1 MAKVVKCP
9 VCTNYYNADTYAECP
24 YCRSGAASGGSDSGI
39 SGSRRQIP
47 PTTGFGGI
55 LDIMGRKKNKPS
67 DENQDSSG
75 LDGSRTDA
83 DQERPSV
90 NRSAADEPAAD
101 EFTADKPVV
110 GIPAVDWPAMD
121 RPAEDR
127 PAEDR
132 PDDLRQ
138 EIQHAGR
145 TVGTYVS
152 PGGGREVQPP
162 VGWLVGTRGA
172 CYGQSFCLRSGRN
185 RIGRSAEMDVNLD
198 DGSVSRTCAAV
209 VIYDPKEQV
218 FSAMPGESSS
228 LCYVNNHALYQR
240 MELQGYDLMEFG
252 DAGLNQFIFVP
263 LCGNQFRWEDYPP
276 ERK

>member
-24 YCRSGAASGGSDSGI
+24 YCRSGASSGGSDSGT
-39 SGSRRQIP
+39 SGGRRQIP

-67 DENQDSSG
+67 DENQDSGG
-75 LDGSRTDA
+75 LGGIRTDA
-83 DQERPSV
+83 DQDRSGV
-90 NRSAADEPAAD
+90 NRSATDEPAAD

-110 GIPAVDWPAMD
+110 GI
-121 RPAEDR
+121 PAEDR

-209 VIYDPKEQV
+209 VIYDPKERV

>member
-1 MAKVVKCP
+1 M
-9 VCTNYYNADTYAECP
+9 
-24 YCRSGAASGGSDSGI
+24 
-39 SGSRRQIP
+39 
-47 PTTGFGGI
+47 
-55 LDIMGRKKNKPS
+55 
-67 DENQDSSG
+67 
-75 LDGSRTDA
+75 
-83 DQERPSV
+83 

-110 GIPAVDWPAMD
+110 GI
-121 RPAEDR
+121 PAEDR

-185 RIGRSAEMDVNLD
+185 RIGR
-198 DGSVSRTCAAV
+198 
-209 VIYDPKEQV
+209 V
-218 FSAMPGESSS
+218 FSARPGESSS
-228 LCYVNNHALYQR
+228 LCDVNNHALYQR
-240 MELQGYDLMEFG
+240 MELQGYELMEFG

>member
-1 MAKVVKCP
+1 MP
-9 VCTNYYNADTYAECP
+9 FG
-24 YCRSGAASGGSDSGI
+24 RILRRQRQRHQRG
-39 SGSRRQIP
+39 RRQIP

-67 DENQDSSG
+67 DENQDSGG
-75 LDGSRTDA
+75 LGGSRTDA
-83 DQERPSV
+83 DQDRSGV

-110 GIPAVDWPAMD
+110 GIPA
-121 RPAEDR
+121 EDR
-127 PAEDR
+127 PAEDGR
-132 PDDLRQ
+132 MICGRRSSMRAARWVPMFPPAAEGKCSRRW
-138 EIQHAGR
+138 AGWW
-145 TVGTYVS
+145 G
-152 PGGGREVQPP
+152 PG
-162 VGWLVGTRGA
+162 GA

-209 VIYDPKEQV
+209 VIYDPKERV

>member
-67 DENQDSSG
+67 DENQDSGG
-75 LDGSRTDA
+75 LGGSRTAA
-83 DQERPSV
+83 DQDRPDV

-101 EFTADKPVV
+101 EFTANKPVA
-110 GIPAVDWPAMD
+110 GIPFED
-121 RPAEDR
+121 RPVMDR

-162 VGWLVGTRGA
+162 VGWLVGTRA
-172 CYGQSFCLRSGRN
+172 MASP
-185 RIGRSAEMDVNLD
+185 SA
-198 DGSVSRTCAAV
+198 
-209 VIYDPKEQV
+209 
-218 FSAMPGESSS
+218 
-228 LCYVNNHALYQR
+228 
-240 MELQGYDLMEFG
+240 
-252 DAGLNQFIFVP
+252 
-263 LCGNQFRWEDYPP
+263 
-276 ERK
+276 

>member
-1 MAKVVKCP
+1 M
-9 VCTNYYNADTYAECP
+9 
-24 YCRSGAASGGSDSGI
+24 
-39 SGSRRQIP
+39 
-47 PTTGFGGI
+47 
-55 LDIMGRKKNKPS
+55 
-67 DENQDSSG
+67 
-75 LDGSRTDA
+75 
-83 DQERPSV
+83 
-90 NRSAADEPAAD
+90 
-101 EFTADKPVV
+101 
-110 GIPAVDWPAMD
+110 
-121 RPAEDR
+121 
-127 PAEDR
+127 
-132 PDDLRQ
+132 
-138 EIQHAGR
+138 
-145 TVGTYVS
+145 
-152 PGGGREVQPP
+152 
-162 VGWLVGTRGA
+162 GWLVGTRGA

-209 VIYDPKEQV
+209 VIYDPKERV